1 MALSWEVYASPAWPR
16 EQCCFGRGSRC
27 TTADRLGSGMENDPD
42 LGKSGDEER
51 FDLNAIVMIDAREQG
66 KAQN

>member
-1 MALSWEVYASPAWPR
+1 
-16 EQCCFGRGSRC
+16 
-27 TTADRLGSGMENDPD
+27 MENDPD